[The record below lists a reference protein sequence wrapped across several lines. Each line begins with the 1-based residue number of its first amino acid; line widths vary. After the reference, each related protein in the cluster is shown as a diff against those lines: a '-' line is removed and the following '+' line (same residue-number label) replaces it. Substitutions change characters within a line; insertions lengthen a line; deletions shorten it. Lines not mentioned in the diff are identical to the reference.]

1 MKIHRSLPVR
11 PGIDEVEAAKGLILN
26 VEKEDQIKFESI
38 GKQSKGNDVPDELFM
53 ILQEMQKNFVY
64 FQSNEQKRE
73 AFKLLDLEN
82 VHSLF
87 DELIQRASD
96 CVSNG
101 GSSGGAG
108 SDFMKLVILMVSS
121 VVASSSLVYVDKEV
135 SAKPSELFTRDDSY
149 VSKSKTKSTFYPNG
163 YGIEPNFTSKPQIMD
178 SSLKSTAVAGQDGD
192 KLSLI
197 KLASI
202 IEVSAKKG
210 THDLKL
216 QGKLMDQVDWLPD
229 LLGKLSSLATL
240 DLSENRIVA
249 IPSTI
254 GGL

>member
-1 MKIHRSLPVR
+1 MLRKR
-11 PGIDEVEAAKGLILN
+11 
-26 VEKEDQIKFESI
+26 IKL

-108 SDFMKLVILMVSS
+108 SDFMKLVILMVLLQLFRRIFRRIRLLVLVL
-121 VVASSSLVYVDKEV
+121 VVV
-135 SAKPSELFTRDDSY
+135 
-149 VSKSKTKSTFYPNG
+149 
-163 YGIEPNFTSKPQIMD
+163 
-178 SSLKSTAVAGQDGD
+178 
-192 KLSLI
+192 LI
-197 KLASI
+197 SRFLQLLLLQVWFMWI
-202 IEVSAKKG
+202 KKFL
-210 THDLKL
+210 LKL
-216 QGKLMDQVDWLPD
+216 LNCSQEM
-229 LLGKLSSLATL
+229 
-240 DLSENRIVA
+240 IVM
-249 IPSTI
+249 
-254 GGL
+254 

>member
-53 ILQEMQKNFVY
+53 ILQEMQKNFVC

-108 SDFMKLVILMVSS
+108 SIGSDFMKLGILMV
-121 VVASSSLVYVDKEV
+121 LLQ
-135 SAKPSELFTRDDSY
+135 LFR
-149 VSKSKTKSTFYPNG
+149 
-163 YGIEPNFTSKPQIMD
+163 
-178 SSLKSTAVAGQDGD
+178 
-192 KLSLI
+192 
-197 KLASI
+197 
-202 IEVSAKKG
+202 
-210 THDLKL
+210 
-216 QGKLMDQVDWLPD
+216 
-229 LLGKLSSLATL
+229 
-240 DLSENRIVA
+240 
-249 IPSTI
+249 
-254 GGL
+254 

>member
-1 MKIHRSLPVR
+1 LLSSVDGVIEEIMKIHRSLPVR
-11 PGIDEVEAAKGLILN
+11 PGIDDVEAAKGLILN

-108 SDFMKLVILMVSS
+108 STGSGFMILVILMVLLQLFRRIFRRIRLLVLVL
-121 VVASSSLVYVDKEV
+121 VVV
-135 SAKPSELFTRDDSY
+135 
-149 VSKSKTKSTFYPNG
+149 
-163 YGIEPNFTSKPQIMD
+163 
-178 SSLKSTAVAGQDGD
+178 
-192 KLSLI
+192 LI
-197 KLASI
+197 NRFLQLLLLQVWFMWI
-202 IEVSAKKG
+202 KKIL
-210 THDLKL
+210 LKL
-216 QGKLMDQVDWLPD
+216 LN
-229 LLGKLSSLATL
+229 SSQ
-240 DLSENRIVA
+240 EMIVM
-249 IPSTI
+249 
-254 GGL
+254 

>member
-1 MKIHRSLPVR
+1 MECWSSVDGVIEEIMKIHRSLPVR

-108 SDFMKLVILMVSS
+108 STGSDFMQLVILMVLLQLFRRIFRRIRLLVLVL
-121 VVASSSLVYVDKEV
+121 VVV
-135 SAKPSELFTRDDSY
+135 
-149 VSKSKTKSTFYPNG
+149 
-163 YGIEPNFTSKPQIMD
+163 
-178 SSLKSTAVAGQDGD
+178 
-192 KLSLI
+192 LI
-197 KLASI
+197 SRFLQLLLLQVWFMWI
-202 IEVSAKKG
+202 KKFL
-210 THDLKL
+210 LKL
-216 QGKLMDQVDWLPD
+216 LNCSQEM
-229 LLGKLSSLATL
+229 
-240 DLSENRIVA
+240 IVM
-249 IPSTI
+249 
-254 GGL
+254 